1 MSREATGIDLGSSA
15 IKLVHCR
22 SGIKGIEITKVLE
35 LPLPIEP
42 ASSVEAL
49 QQPSSLFSRSLS
61 IGLQK
66 DVRGDVTVAI
76 PGQQVLIRILTLPAT
91 DSEKLEQMIR
101 YEVEGHIPLPLE
113 EVVVAHHLL
122 SASNGRVQVLAAAVP
137 KTLMRQQLEWLG
149 KIGLEPKA
157 VELEALALYN
167 AFCHL
172 EKDRDG
178 IHVVMDLGAS
188 KTTLCLIEDGKLLG
202 VRTILSGGRDL
213 TLALKEKFGLSFDEA
228 EQAKQQR
235 GLEGDKDQAH
245 LLFSVLGSLVNEVKR
260 TIHLYTAGRK
270 HLPAGQAGTNHSLHL
285 CGGGARLRGLPAYL
299 THQLGL
305 EPTLLVVPS
314 LGSGTVSQ
322 GEIYAQGLGLA
333 VKGLLRGQGSHLNFR
348 SGEFAYAKEEAEIR
362 GRWRFL
368 AVAAAV
374 VLLLAIVNG
383 YFRYA
388 SKESRYQGL
397 KAQVRAAFQDGFPQV
412 KNVVDE
418 IQQAKA
424 AVAELNKKA
433 AFFGSGDLTV
443 LGVLAEISQ
452 RVPKEIRLDV
462 QDFSVEGDKVR
473 IEAETN
479 SFDAVDKIKAD
490 LEQFPKFKE
499 VTVGDAKVSADQT
512 KVRFRISITLTE
524 KL

>member
-1 MSREATGIDLGSSA
+1 MPREATGIDLGSSS

-22 SGIKGIEITKVLE
+22 SGIKGIEITRVFE
-35 LPLPIEP
+35 FPLPIESS
-42 ASSVEAL
+42 SSVEAL

-61 IGLQK
+61 TGLQR

-76 PGQQVLIRILTLPAT
+76 PGHQVLTRILTLPAT

-113 EVVVAHHLL
+113 EVIVAHHLL
-122 SASNGRVQVLAAAVP
+122 SATNGRVQVLAAAAP

-149 KIGLEPKA
+149 KMGLEPKA

-167 AFCHL
+167 AFCYL
-172 EKDRDG
+172 EKEREG

-202 VRTILSGGRDL
+202 VRTILSGSRDL
-213 TLALKEKFGLSFDEA
+213 TLALMGKFGLSLEEA
-228 EQAKQQR
+228 ERAKQR
-235 GLEGDKDQAH
+235 GGLERDKDQAH
-245 LLFSVLGSLVNEVKR
+245 LMFSVLDALVSEVKR

-270 HLPAGQAGTNHSLHL
+270 QAIRSLHL
-285 CGGGARLRGLPAYL
+285 CGGGARLKGLPAYF
-299 THQLGL
+299 TRQLGL

-314 LGSGTVSQ
+314 QGFGTVAQ

-348 SGEFAYAKEEAEIR
+348 SGEFAYAKEAAEIR

-374 VLLLAIVNG
+374 VLLLAVMNG
-383 YFRYA
+383 YFHYA

-397 KAQVRAAFQDGFPQV
+397 KAQVRAAFQDAFPQV
-412 KNVVDE
+412 KNVVNE

-424 AVAELNKKA
+424 AVAEFNKKA
-433 AFFGSGDLTV
+433 AFFGSGDLTA
-443 LGVLAEISQ
+443 LGILAEISQ
-452 RVPKEIRLDV
+452 RVPKETRLDV

-490 LEQFPKFKE
+490 LERFPKFKE
-499 VTVGDAKVSADQT
+499 VSVGDAKVSADQT
-512 KVRFRISITLTE
+512 KVRFRIAITLTE

>member
-1 MSREATGIDLGSSA
+1 MPREATGIDLGSSS

-22 SGIKGIEITKVLE
+22 SGIKGIEITQVLE
-35 LPLPIEP
+35 LPLPNGP
-42 ASSVEAL
+42 V
-49 QQPSSLFSRSLS
+49 SSLT
-61 IGLQK
+61 
-66 DVRGDVTVAI
+66 VPRGDVTVAI
-76 PGQQVLIRILTLPAT
+76 PGQQALTRILTLPAT

-122 SASNGRVQVLAAAVP
+122 SVSNGRVQVLAAAAP
-137 KTLMRQQLEWLG
+137 RTLIRQQLEWLG

-172 EKDRDG
+172 EKERDG

-213 TLALKEKFGLSFDEA
+213 TRALKEKFGLSFEEA
-228 EQAKQQR
+228 ERTKQGG
-235 GLEGDKDQAH
+235 GLEEDEDKAH
-245 LLFSVLGSLVNEVKR
+245 LLLSVLDGLVNEVKR

-270 HLPAGQAGTNHSLHL
+270 QAIRSLHL

-299 THQLGL
+299 NHQLGL

-314 LGSGTVSQ
+314 LESGTVTQ
-322 GEIYAQGLGLA
+322 GEIYTQGLGLA

-348 SGEFAYAKEEAEIR
+348 CGEFAYAKEAAEIQ
-362 GRWRFL
+362 GRWRFI

-388 SKESRYQGL
+388 SKESRYQEL
-397 KAQVRAAFQDGFPQV
+397 KAQVRAAFQEAFPQV

-418 IQQAKA
+418 NQQAKA

-452 RVPKEIRLDV
+452 RVPKETRLDV
-462 QDFSVEGDKVR
+462 QDFSVESDKVR
-473 IEAETN
+473 IEAETS
-479 SFDAVDKIKAD
+479 SFDAVDKIKTD
-490 LEQFPKFKE
+490 LERFPKFKE

-512 KVRFRISITLTE
+512 KVRFRISITLAE

>member
-1 MSREATGIDLGSSA
+1 MPKEAIGIDLGSSS

-22 SGIKGIEITKVLE
+22 SGIKGIEITQVFE
-35 LPLPIEP
+35 LPFPIEP
-42 ASSVEAL
+42 SSSVEAL

-61 IGLQK
+61 TGLQR
-66 DVRGDVTVAI
+66 DMRGDATVAI
-76 PGQQVLIRILTLPAT
+76 PGQHAFTRILTVPAA

-101 YEVEGHIPLPLE
+101 YEVEGHIPFPLE
-113 EVVVAHHLL
+113 EVVVAHHPL
-122 SASNGRVQVLAAAVP
+122 STANGGVQVLAAAVP
-137 KTLMRQQLEWLG
+137 RALMRQQLEWLG

-167 AFCHL
+167 AFCYL
-172 EKDRDG
+172 EKEREG
-178 IHVVMDLGAS
+178 IQVVMDLGAS

-202 VRTILSGGRDL
+202 IRTILSGGRDL
-213 TLALKEKFGLSFDEA
+213 TQALKEKLDLSFEEA
-228 EQAKQQR
+228 ERAKQR
-235 GLEGDKDQAH
+235 GGLESDEDQTH
-245 LLFSVLGSLVNEVKR
+245 LLFSVLDNLVSEVKR

-270 HLPAGQAGTNHSLHL
+270 QAIRSLHL
-285 CGGGARLRGLPAYL
+285 CGGGARLRGLQAYL
-299 THQLGL
+299 TRQLGL

-314 LGSGTVSQ
+314 PESGTATQ
-322 GEIYAQGLGLA
+322 GEIYVQGLGLA

-374 VLLLAIVNG
+374 VLLLVIVNG

-397 KAQVRAAFQDGFPQV
+397 KSQVRAAFQDAFPQV
-412 KNVVDE
+412 KNIVDE
-418 IQQAKA
+418 VQQAKA
-424 AVAELNKKA
+424 AVAELNKKG
-433 AFFGSGDLTV
+433 AFFGSGDLTA
-443 LGVLAEISQ
+443 LGILAEISQ
-452 RVPKEIRLDV
+452 QVPKETRLDV

-490 LEQFPKFKE
+490 LERFPKFKE
-499 VTVGDAKVSADQT
+499 VNVGDAKVSADQT